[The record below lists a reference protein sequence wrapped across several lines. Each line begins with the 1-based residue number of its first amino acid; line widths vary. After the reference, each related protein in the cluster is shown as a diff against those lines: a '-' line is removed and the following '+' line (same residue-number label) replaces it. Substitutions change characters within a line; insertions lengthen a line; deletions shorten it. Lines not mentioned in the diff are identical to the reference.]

1 MRHLDEVI
9 LGIAILVAAL
19 LAAVVLAAVLTHLAD
34 LLAGG

>member
-19 LAAVVLAAVLTHLAD
+19 LAVVVLAAVLTRLAD
-34 LLAGG
+34 LLAG